1 MRYNTIQA
9 LENSEAAECLSVHTS
24 AGVPPS
30 MDRFL
35 AALRPHLPTDGEEWA
50 VNLQAEGASAVHA
63 AVDMALQVFQDGQDF
78 NR

>member
-35 AALRPHLPTDGEEWA
+35 AALRPHL
-50 VNLQAEGASAVHA
+50 AS
-63 AVDMALQVFQDGQDF
+63 MALELLQRAAHHRQARLPCEEGVCV
-78 NR
+78 